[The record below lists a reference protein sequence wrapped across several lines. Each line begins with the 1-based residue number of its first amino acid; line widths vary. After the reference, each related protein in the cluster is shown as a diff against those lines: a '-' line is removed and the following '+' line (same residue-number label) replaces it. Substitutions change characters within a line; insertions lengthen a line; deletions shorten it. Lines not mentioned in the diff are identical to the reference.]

1 MVRTKRELV
10 THTFKGG
17 RFDDHG
23 VDLDVL
29 PDLIAYKTLLVE
41 TAKELWRRKNPDRQ
55 RLPKNFED
63 SVSIKFYEV
72 RKGSAAIPLFREVET
87 DDQLSFLDS
96 QRDEL
101 DEAVDLIADT
111 VDAAGQNRTLPQSL
125 PSNVVPLFENYGKT
139 LRGDEWIE
147 QIPTHRSYS
156 VRYSPEV
163 RERLTRWPQS
173 SYEDDVDV
181 IATVT
186 MARVSRPRMGITL
199 DDGREVEAA
208 FRPEDEGII
217 TTALKEHA
225 TAKVRVEGRAQFAVG
240 GQIQRIVRVD
250 RITLLPA
257 GEMAFD
263 SSAKPLWKVF
273 TEIVSQI
280 PEAELQKLPTDTAE
294 NHDHYIYGTPKGR
307 Q

>member
-1 MVRTKRELV
+1 MAKTKRKLV
-10 THTFKGG
+10 VHTFKGG

-55 RLPKNFED
+55 RLPRNFED

-72 RKGSAAIPLFREVET
+72 KAGSAAIPLFREVET
-87 DDQLSFLDS
+87 ADQLSFLDS

-101 DEAVDLIADT
+101 DEAVELIADT

-125 PSNVVPLFENYGKT
+125 PSSVVPLFENYGKT
-139 LRGDEWIE
+139 LRSDEWIE
-147 QIPTHRSYS
+147 QIPTHRNYA

-199 DDGREVEAA
+199 DDEREVEAA

-225 TAKVRVEGRAQFAVG
+225 TAKVRVEGRAQFAAG

-263 SSAKPLWKVF
+263 PSAKPLWKVF
-273 TEIVSQI
+273 TEIVSDI
-280 PEAELQKLPTDTAE
+280 PESELQKLPTDTAE